1 MCGRFAASRG
11 PEDLAGVFGVE
22 QGDPA
27 ETVVPD
33 WNVAPTKTVQVVLER
48 PLKDAVSRR
57 PVRQLRHLKWG
68 LVPSWAASPDGAAR
82 MINARAE
89 TVQEK
94 PSFRRAFA
102 ARRCIV
108 PADGYYEW
116 MTEPDE
122 RRLEVEGKKK
132 RARKQPYFVTPAD
145 GSVMAF
151 AGLYEFWRDPALPGD
166 HPQAWWATC
175 TILTTEAETTPLA
188 GQGAGT
194 LVGQGTGQSAGQDTG
209 QGAGHGT
216 GTGPDTAQGG
226 ERRGPVAGPEQ
237 PARTGAG
244 GPRSLAAIHPR
255 MPLIL
260 TPDRWDDWLDP
271 GHTDPARLAP
281 LLEPPPPGLV
291 RAYPVSTAVS
301 NVRNNGPE
309 LLTALEAPEEGTL
322 F

>member
-11 PEDLAGVFGVE
+11 PEDLAEVFGTE
-22 QGDPA
+22 KGDPA

-33 WNVAPTKTVQVVLER
+33 WNVAPTKTVQAVLER
-48 PLKDAVSRR
+48 PLKDAASRR
-57 PVRQLRHLKWG
+57 PVRQLRNLRWG
-68 LVPSWAASPDGAAR
+68 LVPSWAKTPESAAR

-94 PSFRRAFA
+94 PAFRRAFA
-102 ARRCIV
+102 ARRCLV

-116 MTEPDE
+116 MTAPDE
-122 RRLEVEGKKK
+122 RLLEVEGKKK

-188 GQGAGT
+188 GQDAP
-194 LVGQGTGQSAGQDTG
+194 AG
-209 QGAGHGT
+209 QGAG
-216 GTGPDTAQGG
+216 
-226 ERRGPVAGPEQ
+226 
-237 PARTGAG
+237 RTEGDEG

-255 MPLIL
+255 MPLVL
-260 TPDRWDDWLDP
+260 TPGHWDDWLDP
-271 GHTDPARLAP
+271 AHTDPAQLAP
-281 LLEPPPPGLV
+281 LLEPPPAGLV
-291 RAYPVSTAVS
+291 RAYPVPTAVS

-309 LLTALEAPEEGTL
+309 LLTALEGPEEGTL